1 MSLQD
6 RLNEQ
11 KQRQSTTETIGNG
24 SRNIQLQEELSEVK
38 EQNNLLRERMLQI
51 ERLQNQRNEKINS
64 LLERLESATTDWNS
78 RVDKATEQVSQDLL
92 ITQKRAYNEIEE
104 NFKKQNKLT
113 QKFHKVQGFSFFAL
127 SIAAMVLF
135 IALIART
142 LALGVW
148 KGLFLSQL
156 FHLGE
161 WYWSVLAVLIVA
173 GLVIGLLIL
182 IFKGLGEVMR

>member
-11 KQRQSTTETIGNG
+11 KQRQSTTETIGN
-24 SRNIQLQEELSEVK
+24 SSSNIQLQEELSEVK

-51 ERLQNQRNEKINS
+51 EKLQNERNQKINS

-156 FHLGE
+156 FNLGE
-161 WYWSVLAVLIVA
+161 WYWSVLAVLIVV

-182 IFKGLGEVMR
+182 IFKGLGEVLS

>member
-6 RLNEQ
+6 RLNQQ
-11 KQRQSTTETIGNG
+11 KQKQSITETTGNS

-51 ERLQNQRNEKINS
+51 ERLQNERNQKINS

-104 NFKKQNKLT
+104 NFKKQNKLN

>member
-24 SRNIQLQEELSEVK
+24 SRNTQLQEELSEVK